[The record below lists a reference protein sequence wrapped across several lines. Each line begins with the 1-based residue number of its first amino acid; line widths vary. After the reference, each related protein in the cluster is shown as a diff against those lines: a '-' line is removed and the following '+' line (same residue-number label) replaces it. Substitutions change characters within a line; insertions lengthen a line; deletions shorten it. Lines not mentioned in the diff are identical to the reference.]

1 VTPSN
6 DGEST
11 SNLRVQD
18 RSMHA
23 IIQRT
28 LFTVEELREVISAR
42 VLAGEGAGWTK
53 QRIRRIS
60 LDTRSLHPGDLYL
73 ALRGDRFDGHDFV
86 AAALS
91 RGAVGAIVLDS
102 YDVSTLG
109 SKRGSKRVRPFIL
122 GVSDPLYAYQQL
134 AAHHRSRFHI
144 PVVAV
149 TGSNGKT
156 TTKEMVASVMAHRWK
171 ILKTEGNLNNR
182 VGVPQT
188 LFRLNDRHKGA
199 VIEMGVDNLGQTTRL
214 AEIVRPTIGII
225 TNIGPDHLEFFGT
238 MEASAQA
245 KAELLDL
252 LPPDGT
258 AILNADDSYYDYLAA
273 RARCRVVSFGL
284 SAKADVRAM
293 DVKSDGRTGA
303 IFQLVLPGTVRHT
316 IVHIRVQGEH
326 NVANALA
333 AGAVGSILGFPGAV
347 IAQGL
352 SRFRPAAMRSQ
363 VLVNQGVKLIIDC
376 YNANPASMKA
386 AVQLLA
392 QTKAKR
398 KKIAVLGDML
408 ELGPNAAQMHEEV
421 GGFVARQGVDQL
433 VACGVLGRS
442 LAKGAKQA
450 GLNQAHILEVPDARA
465 AASVIKANVQ
475 SGDVVLI
482 KASRGM
488 KLELVA
494 DTLQG
499 VKRTTKKAS

>member
-1 VTPSN
+1 
-6 DGEST
+6 
-11 SNLRVQD
+11 
-18 RSMHA
+18 M
-23 IIQRT
+23 T
-28 LFTVEELREVISAR
+28 LFTVEELREIIKAR
-42 VLAGEGAGWTK
+42 VLAGEGTAWTRR
-53 QRIRRIS
+53 RIRRIS
-60 LDTRSLHPGDLYL
+60 LDTRSLRPGDLFL

-86 AAALS
+86 ATALA

-102 YDVSTLG
+102 FDISGLTFKCSPRQG
-109 SKRGSKRVRPFIL
+109 QPFVL
-122 GVSDPLYAYQQL
+122 GVSDPLSAYQQL
-134 AAHHRSRFHI
+134 AAYHRSRFHI

-156 TTKEMVASVMAHRWK
+156 TTKEMVAGVLAHRWK

-188 LFRLNDRHKGA
+188 LLRLDDHHKGA
-199 VIEMGVDNLGQTTRL
+199 VIEMGVDNVGQTAKL
-214 AEIVRPTIGII
+214 CEIVQPTIGII

-252 LPPDGT
+252 LPHDGT
-258 AILNADDSYYDYLAA
+258 AVLNADDSYYHYLAA

-284 SAKADVRAM
+284 SPKADIRAT
-293 DVKSDGRTGA
+293 DVKSDGRNGT
-303 IFQLVLPGTVRHT
+303 IFRLLLPGTARHT
-316 IVHIRVQGEH
+316 VVHIRVQGEH

-333 AGAVGSILGFPGAV
+333 AGAVGSILGLSGGV
-347 IAQGL
+347 IARGL

-363 VLVNQGVKLIIDC
+363 VRVNQGVKLIIDC

-392 QTKAKR
+392 QTGTKR

-421 GGFVARQGVDQL
+421 GGFLARQGIDQL
-433 VACGVLGRS
+433 VACGVLGRN
-442 LAKGAKQA
+442 LATGAKQA
-450 GLNQAHILEVPDARA
+450 GLDPSRVIEVPDARA
-465 AASVIKANVQ
+465 AASAVKAVVKP
-475 SGDVVLI
+475 GDAVLI

-494 DTLQG
+494 DALQ
-499 VKRTTKKAS
+499 KTRRTRKKAL

>member
-1 VTPSN
+1 
-6 DGEST
+6 
-11 SNLRVQD
+11 
-18 RSMHA
+18 M
-23 IIQRT
+23 T
-28 LFTVEELREVISAR
+28 LFTVEELREVISAK
-42 VLAGEGAGWTK
+42 VLASDGVSWAK
-53 QRIRRIS
+53 QRIRGIS
-60 LDTRSLHPGDLYL
+60 LDTRSLQPGDLFL
-73 ALRGDRFDGHDFV
+73 ALQGDRFDGHDFV
-86 AAALS
+86 ATALS

-102 YDVSTLG
+102 YDVSGISL
-109 SKRGSKRVRPFIL
+109 KRGSKRTQPLIL
-122 GVSDPLYAYQQL
+122 GVRDPLHVYQQL
-134 AAHHRSRFHI
+134 AAYHRSRFHI

-188 LFRLNDRHKGA
+188 LLRLNKRHKGA

-214 AEIVRPTIGII
+214 CEIVHPTIGII

-238 MEASAQA
+238 MEVSAQA
-245 KAELLDL
+245 KAEMLDL
-252 LPPDGT
+252 LPPDGV

-273 RARCRVVSFGL
+273 RARCRVVSFGF
-284 SAKADVRAM
+284 SSKADVRAM
-293 DVKSDGRTGA
+293 DLKSDGRNGT
-303 IFQLVLPGTVRHT
+303 IFRLLLPRTVRHT
-316 IVHIRVQGEH
+316 AVHIRVQGDH
-326 NVANALA
+326 NVTNALA
-333 AGAVGSILGFPGAV
+333 AGAVGSILGLSAGV

-363 VLVNQGVKLIIDC
+363 VRVSQGVKLIIDC

-392 QTKAKR
+392 QTGAKR
-398 KKIAVLGDML
+398 KRIAVLGDML

-421 GGFVARQGVDQL
+421 GGFVARHGIDQL
-433 VACGVLGRS
+433 VACGLLGRS

-450 GLNQAHILEVPDARA
+450 GLDQAHILEVPDARA
-465 AASVIKANVQ
+465 ASAAIKTFVKP
-475 SGDVVLI
+475 GDTVLI

-494 DTLQG
+494 DALRGATH
-499 VKRTTKKAS
+499 TTRKAS

>member
-1 VTPSN
+1 
-6 DGEST
+6 
-11 SNLRVQD
+11 
-18 RSMHA
+18 M
-23 IIQRT
+23 T
-28 LFTVEELREVISAR
+28 LFTVEELREVISAK
-42 VLAGEGAGWTK
+42 VLASDGVSWAK
-53 QRIRRIS
+53 QRIRGIS
-60 LDTRSLHPGDLYL
+60 LDTRSLQPGDLFL
-73 ALRGDRFDGHDFV
+73 ALQGDRFDGHDFV
-86 AAALS
+86 ATAFS

-102 YDVSTLG
+102 YDVSGISL
-109 SKRGSKRVRPFIL
+109 KRGSKRAQPFIL
-122 GVSDPLYAYQQL
+122 GVRDPLHVYQQL

-188 LFRLNDRHKGA
+188 LLRLNERHKGA

-214 AEIVRPTIGII
+214 CEIVRPTIGVI

-238 MEASAQA
+238 MEVSAQA
-245 KAELLDL
+245 KAEMLDL
-252 LPPDGT
+252 LPSDGV

-273 RARCRVVSFGL
+273 RARCRVVSFGF
-284 SAKADVRAM
+284 SSKADVRAM
-293 DVKSDGRTGA
+293 SLKSDGRNGT
-303 IFQLVLPGTVRHT
+303 IFRLLLPGTMRHAA
-316 IVHIRVQGEH
+316 VHIRVQGDH
-326 NVANALA
+326 NVTNALA
-333 AGAVGSILGFPGAV
+333 AGAVGSILGLSGGV

-363 VLVNQGVKLIIDC
+363 VRVSQGVKLIIDC

-392 QTKAKR
+392 QTGAKR
-398 KKIAVLGDML
+398 KRIAVLGDML

-421 GGFVARQGVDQL
+421 GGFVARHGIDQL
-433 VACGVLGRS
+433 VACGLLGRS

-450 GLNQAHILEVPDARA
+450 GLDQAHILEVPDARA
-465 AASVIKANVQ
+465 ASAAIKAFVKP
-475 SGDVVLI
+475 GDTVLI

-494 DTLQG
+494 DALRGATH
-499 VKRTTKKAS
+499 TTRKAS

>member
-1 VTPSN
+1 
-6 DGEST
+6 
-11 SNLRVQD
+11 
-18 RSMHA
+18 M
-23 IIQRT
+23 T
-28 LFTVEELREVISAR
+28 LFTVEELREVVSAR
-42 VLAGEGAGWTK
+42 VLAGEGIGWTK
-53 QRIRRIS
+53 RRIRRIS
-60 LDTRSLHPGDLYL
+60 LDTRSLRPGDLFL

-86 AAALS
+86 ATALS
-91 RGAVGAIVLDS
+91 HGAVGAIVLDS
-102 YDVSTLG
+102 YDVSGLAL
-109 SKRGSKRVRPFIL
+109 KRGSKRTQPFIL
-122 GVSDPLYAYQQL
+122 GVSDPLFAYQQL
-134 AAHHRSRFHI
+134 AAYHRSRFQI

-188 LFRLNDRHKGA
+188 LLHLSDRHKGA
-199 VIEMGVDNLGQTTRL
+199 VIEMGVDNLGQTARL
-214 AEIVRPTIGII
+214 CEIARPTIGII

-238 MEASAQA
+238 METSAQA

-273 RARCRVVSFGL
+273 RARCRVVSFGF
-284 SAKADVRAM
+284 SSNADVRAM
-293 DVKSDGRTGA
+293 DVKSDARNRTT
-303 IFQLVLPGTVRHT
+303 FRLLLPGTVRHAL
-316 IVHIRVQGEH
+316 VHIRVQGDH
-326 NVANALA
+326 NVTNALA
-333 AGAVGSILGFPGAV
+333 AAAVGSTLGLPGGV

-363 VLVNQGVKLIIDC
+363 VLVSQGVKLIIDC

-392 QTKAKR
+392 QTGAKR
-398 KKIAVLGDML
+398 KTVAVLGDML

-421 GGFVARQGVDQL
+421 GAFLARQGIDRL
-433 VACGVLGRS
+433 VACGVLGES

-450 GLNQAHILEVPDARA
+450 GLDPSHILEVVDARA
-465 AASVIKANVQ
+465 AASAVKTVVKP
-475 SGDVVLI
+475 GDVVLI

-494 DTLQG
+494 AALQG
-499 VKRTTKKAS
+499 AKRTNRKAS